1 MKKHLRIFS
10 LVLACVMLVGV
21 FAACGNGGGG
31 TTAKDTLVVAT
42 ENETPSMT
50 TNLHNAVAGDY
61 MNKITHNGLF
71 KMDYE
76 MNPVP
81 DLAES
86 YELVGDTEWVI
97 KLKQGVKFHNG
108 EEMKAADVKA
118 SLELCQKS
126 PEVQQY
132 AKSYSTVDVVDD
144 YTVKITTDGPQAGLL
159 ADLCHH
165 GNFILPAKLIES
177 GHDFNKEPIGT
188 GPYKFV
194 NWTLGEK
201 VEFEAFADYFD
212 GAPAIKKMVWKIIP
226 EGSGRTIALEAGE
239 ADLVIEVESLD
250 IARLK
255 ENEKISVMEKAG
267 TSHNFLML
275 NNEQAPFDNKDFRK
289 AVTAAIDRE
298 KIVEVALNGFGSPS
312 FSQLPMGFPGSSEE
326 GGVKYDPEQ
335 AKKYLADSGVDPK
348 SVKFPI
354 ICSNDTKLRAGQVVQ
369 ANLKE
374 HLGIEVELVQ
384 MDLATYLDKTAKGEY
399 TGSIGGYTSN
409 TMLQQV
415 QGVYHSAAINASN
428 MTRTN
433 DPELDK
439 MIEHAATLL
448 DTAEQAKALEEI
460 SVYVNDR
467 NPLVPLYQN
476 MVTRAWNSNLQGF
489 DCNAGGSMYFDKLS
503 WK

>member
-10 LVLACVMLVGV
+10 LVLACVMLVGM
-21 FAACGNGGGG
+21 FAACGKGASTG
-31 TTAKDTLVVAT
+31 KDTLVVAT

-81 DLAES
+81 DLAEK
-86 YELVGDTEWVI
+86 YELVGEDQWVI
-97 KLKQGVKFHNG
+97 TLRKGVKFHNG

-126 PEVQQY
+126 PEVSQY
-132 AKSYSTVDVVDD
+132 GKSFTTVEVKDD
-144 YTVKITTDGPQAGLL
+144 YTVIIHTDGPQAGLL

-165 GNFILPAKLIES
+165 GNYILPAKLIES

-201 VEFEAFADYFD
+201 IEFEAFADYFD
-212 GAPAIKKMVWKIIP
+212 GKPAIAKMVWKIIP
-226 EGSGRTIALEAGE
+226 EGSARTIALEAGD

-250 IARLK
+250 IARL
-255 ENEKISVMEKAG
+255 EQNDKITVLKKAG

-275 NNEQAPFDNKDFRK
+275 NNETAPFDNKLFRK
-289 AVTAAIDRE
+289 ALTAAIDRE
-298 KIVEVALNGFGSPS
+298 KVVEVALNNFASPS
-312 FSQLPMGFPGSSEE
+312 YSQLPMGFPGSSEE
-326 GGVKYDPEQ
+326 GGVKYDPAQ
-335 AKKYLADSGVDPK
+335 AKAWLAESGVDPAT
-348 SVKFPI
+348 VKLPI

-369 ANLKE
+369 ANLKDN
-374 HLGIEVELVQ
+374 LGITGVELVT
-384 MDLATYLDKTAKGEY
+384 MDLATYLEKTKKGEY

-415 QGVYHSAAINASN
+415 KGVYHSDGIGASN

-439 MIEHAATLL
+439 MIDHASTLL
-448 DTAEQAKALEEI
+448 DAAEQAKALEQI
-460 SVYVNDR
+460 SIYVNER

-476 MVTRAWNSNLQGF
+476 MVTRAYSSNLQGF
-489 DCNAGGSMYFDKLS
+489 DCSGGGNMYFDKLS